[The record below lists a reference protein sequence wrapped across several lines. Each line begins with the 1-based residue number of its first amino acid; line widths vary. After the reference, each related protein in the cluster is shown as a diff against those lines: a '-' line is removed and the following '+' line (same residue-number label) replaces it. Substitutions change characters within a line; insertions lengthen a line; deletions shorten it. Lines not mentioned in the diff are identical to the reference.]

1 MKDNKLEEIQER
13 IDKFK
18 ANNLQTSNNY
28 KKGNEADALGMGLDL
43 VASTGV
49 GIAIGIFLD
58 KFFVSKPLC
67 IIIFSLIGVLAGF
80 KMIWQK
86 LNRK

>member
-1 MKDNKLEEIQER
+1 MDKKLEQIQER

-18 ANNLQTSNNY
+18 ANNPPTYDNS
-28 KKGNEADALGMGLDL
+28 KKRKEVDALGIGLDL
-43 VASTGV
+43 VAGTGV
-49 GIAIGIFLD
+49 GITIGIFLD
-58 KFFVSKPLC
+58 KYFASKPLC

-86 LNRK
+86 VNKK